1 MKRLLTMLLSFCM
14 ILSIGAHTAAAAET
28 TLLESENGVLLSS
41 LDDEECREFLLNQGV
56 SIPEELSGIDLPELF
71 ADLENNPDM
80 IVSLGWT
87 TLADFIEEVRTVV
100 KLHYGISTIPSA
112 QALAYTLQ
120 YSTLDSWNATT
131 MPNYNCY
138 AYAIGRTSACHPGDF
153 SNQSYN
159 DSSSIA
165 TVAGMVKDDLN
176 GSLGYNCVKVQSSRP
191 TSTSGWSNVIAVRK
205 DTTGDFYG
213 FNDYHFA
220 KLASSNWYH
229 KPGGTAVLKF
239 ISAPSNSVAWTNEA
253 YDGTYHEP
261 TITYDSDLRYLLYK
275 SSHGATNYTWTGEH
289 YHSGSSHY
297 SLYAYVCNDCGDY
310 VRTVWTSTQ
319 CSGPPCATPW
329 SYTPEPEIS

>member
-138 AYAIGRTSACHPGDF
+138 AYAIGRTSACHPRRF
-153 SNQSYN
+153 FK
-159 DSSSIA
+159 SI
-165 TVAGMVKDDLN
+165 L
-176 GSLGYNCVKVQSSRP
+176 Q
-191 TSTSGWSNVIAVRK
+191 
-205 DTTGDFYG
+205 
-213 FNDYHFA
+213 
-220 KLASSNWYH
+220 
-229 KPGGTAVLKF
+229 
-239 ISAPSNSVAWTNEA
+239 
-253 YDGTYHEP
+253 
-261 TITYDSDLRYLLYK
+261 
-275 SSHGATNYTWTGEH
+275 
-289 YHSGSSHY
+289 
-297 SLYAYVCNDCGDY
+297 
-310 VRTVWTSTQ
+310 
-319 CSGPPCATPW
+319 
-329 SYTPEPEIS
+329 